1 MERVSTANAAVENVP
16 LQHHIAFTS
25 NSFTSKAS
33 ICSLQKINVERNKLF
48 CGKTKSTPQ
57 ESHRH
62 CTSHLETL
70 NYQQHAQGKS
80 LKPKNPP
87 VGCLTE
93 FNRKL
98 SVMVNRKW
106 LMSVSAK

>member
-57 ESHRH
+57 ESHRR
-62 CTSHLETL
+62 TSHLETL

-87 VGCLTE
+87 IGCLTE
-93 FNRKL
+93 F
-98 SVMVNRKW
+98 NRKW

>member
-1 MERVSTANAAVENVP
+1 MERVSTVP

-25 NSFTSKAS
+25 NPLFTSKAS
-33 ICSLQKINVERNKLF
+33 ICSLQKINVERIKLF

-62 CTSHLETL
+62 TRHLEAL
-70 NYQQHAQGKS
+70 NCQQHAEGKS
-80 LKPKNPP
+80 SKPKYPP
-87 VGCLTE
+87 IGCLTE
-93 FNRKL
+93 F
-98 SVMVNRKW
+98 NRKW